1 MVNRLQSVTGH
12 IPKVSIF
19 QVPPQKE
26 QEVSSVGGV
35 SFKTEL
41 KQAIQEVDR
50 LQNVADVQ
58 TERLVT
64 GQPVDLHNVMI
75 TAQKATVA
83 LNATIEVRN
92 KIVEAYQE
100 ISRMPL

>member
-1 MVNRLQSVTGH
+1 MPNRLQSVAGNM
-12 IPKVSIF
+12 PKVNNIF
-19 QVPPQKE
+19 QISPNKG
-26 QEVSSVGGV
+26 QEVKET

-41 KQAIQEVDR
+41 KQAIQEVDQ
-50 LQNVADVQ
+50 LQKVADLQ

-75 TAQKATVA
+75 TAQKATIA

-92 KIVEAYQE
+92 KVVEAYQE

>member
-1 MVNRLQSVTGH
+1 MTYRLQSVTGS
-12 IPKVSIF
+12 IPKANIF

-26 QEVSSVGGV
+26 QSVSNVGE
-35 SFKTEL
+35 SNFKTEL
-41 KQAIQEVDR
+41 KQAIQEVDQ
-50 LQNVADVQ
+50 LQKVSDIQ

-75 TAQKATVA
+75 TAQKATIA

-92 KIVEAYQE
+92 KVVEAYQE